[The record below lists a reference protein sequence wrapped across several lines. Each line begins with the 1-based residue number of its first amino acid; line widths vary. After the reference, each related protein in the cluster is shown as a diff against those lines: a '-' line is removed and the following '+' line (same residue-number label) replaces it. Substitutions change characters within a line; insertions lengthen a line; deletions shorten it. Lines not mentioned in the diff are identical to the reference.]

1 MVDAVCCS
9 FSCLSHPLSFGG
21 SARLPSPAS
30 RRCDKVARSLDLDQ
44 SLVDCFSLSG
54 RACESG
60 ETVDPVVTGGTQTD
74 GTRKD
79 VEGSSLVIGE
89 KKSLLFFPPYD
100 HDHQRPTRRLAGPGT
115 LQPVARLTGLS
126 LLRAC
131 CILVRV
137 AMSCQTDGQH
147 RPYQHCWPGAH
158 NALAIRVESLY
169 ITNNVD
175 ATGTPD

>member
-89 KKSLLFFPPYD
+89 KKKPSFFLPAV
-100 HDHQRPTRRLAGPGT
+100 RPWPSTANQAIGR
-115 LQPVARLTGLS
+115 ARNPSTGS
-126 LLRAC
+126 
-131 CILVRV
+131 
-137 AMSCQTDGQH
+137 QTDGPVIAARMLYSGACCH
-147 RPYQHCWPGAH
+147 VLSDRWPASTLS
-158 NALAIRVESLY
+158 ALLARGS
-169 ITNNVD
+169 
-175 ATGTPD
+175 